1 MWPFEQS
8 LPLDQSSAVGRTGSG
23 VPWELL
29 RGPRLHPSDPAHAPR
44 GSFHTYYVRGPR
56 MESGSPPDVES
67 DPDLEDL

>member
-44 GSFHTYYVRGPR
+44 GSFRAGPQDGVWVTAR
-56 MESGSPPDVES
+56 RRK
-67 DPDLEDL
+67 